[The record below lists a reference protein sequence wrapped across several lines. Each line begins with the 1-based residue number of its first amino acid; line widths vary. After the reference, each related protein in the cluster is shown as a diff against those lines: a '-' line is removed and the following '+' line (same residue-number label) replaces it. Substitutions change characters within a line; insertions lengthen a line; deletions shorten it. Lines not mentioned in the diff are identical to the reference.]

1 MNNKEKKS
9 AGGHENNKIV
19 LLLVFMFLGI
29 IFVVG
34 IGADFLYKCNII
46 ISICVPWMN
55 AYEWVYGGALG
66 LTLIKKY
73 LFHSKCDIGEIWLKS
88 LFFVSV
94 IVIIIPASIFLLN
107 KYLNT
112 DKEVYVCGKVIET
125 RHESSW
131 EPSKTPGSK
140 CYWLKIK
147 LENEDFSFWYDYG
160 KKPPLSTKCILSVK
174 KGLFGLRYADNV
186 DFLIE

>member
-9 AGGHENNKIV
+9 AGGNENNKIV
-19 LLLVFMFLGI
+19 LLLVFMFLGT
-29 IFVVG
+29 IFFVG

-55 AYEWVYGGALG
+55 VYEWVYGGALG

-94 IVIIIPASIFLLN
+94 IVIIIRVLGYFVLSNLWLCFNKWFRRSATPLFL
-107 KYLNT
+107 
-112 DKEVYVCGKVIET
+112 
-125 RHESSW
+125 R
-131 EPSKTPGSK
+131 
-140 CYWLKIK
+140 
-147 LENEDFSFWYDYG
+147 
-160 KKPPLSTKCILSVK
+160 
-174 KGLFGLRYADNV
+174 
-186 DFLIE
+186 FL